1 MSLEQIT
8 SLSLNGGSID
18 KKKQHQKLIEIQNL
32 PTRIGMEE
40 EEEGRRRTGSDPHQ
54 SGTTHCN
61 LRAISVKETGAF
73 ETAIIIIII
82 IANWQ

>member
-18 KKKQHQKLIEIQNL
+18 KKKKQHQKLIEIQNL

-40 EEEGRRRTGSDPHQ
+40 EEEEEVEDR
-54 SGTTHCN
+54 
-61 LRAISVKETGAF
+61 I
-73 ETAIIIIII
+73 
-82 IANWQ
+82 